1 MSTRKIKGNLPDV
14 QERLLLTL
22 YALHQKHAL
31 DYCVSGNPADYDGKP
46 YFLGSAISLVL
57 GGGWS
62 HYRHNQMVELSKN
75 GWVVISIATGN
86 KWSYALTET
95 ALATMS
101 DRFSRAVSKSVNSV
115 KVEGLGF

>member
-57 GGGWS
+57 GGGVVALSPQPNGGTFQKWVGSNLHS
-62 HYRHNQMVELSKN
+62 H
-75 GWVVISIATGN
+75 W
-86 KWSYALTET
+86 
-95 ALATMS
+95 
-101 DRFSRAVSKSVNSV
+101 
-115 KVEGLGF
+115 